1 VFRVSYSITEVV
13 QFWHK
18 LKSTMIDTI
27 VLRIHGLEKYSAL
40 TSYILESRTGTAQG
54 LGIIKDKTYLRFKY
68 LHFKESDHSMLI
80 YRDYIKRPSSNYDI
94 AVAVIQFKDYIE
106 ISLSVPKYL
115 YGTNVMMFT
124 DSIFNNENFT
134 YGDAMDLEMA
144 FEKTFSRLGK
154 FIRKLF
160 RDIFP
165 ENMKIDTCDVE
176 IKRLDFCW
184 NQVFRDESDAKMYL
198 MYQKMI
204 KKKGARLSSE
214 AMRSYETSIFYNS
227 EYYTAKIY
235 HKGTEYKRSDRLK
248 HLAYNRLRKKEIFPV
263 EDKDGLLG
271 LQSCADRI
279 LRYEVS
285 FKKPY
290 LQYYYWRY
298 YYRKSVPKIVQWKEW
313 HAKVSAS
320 INNMSKMS
328 GQKYKEAKEKHDEQ
342 FKGMPVIAFKQFE
355 KLYAFAPYFMMSA
368 PWSHEIE
375 MKDDSD
381 VFNGKKVVANRNQ
394 VFNKF
399 LYNNMSKAFLTFVK
413 NFEVKE
419 TVWFPEARKRVVDYN
434 EKARNFKK
442 AGLNDKE
449 MYKGSIE
456 KVLLL
461 LQHYSMDE
469 LKRLDIIPKRTF
481 YYWKKRLKD
490 LGISENNVSQI
501 GIPSAENNLPYL
513 ELVNNSRL
521 VSLFGEH
528 NAVNLAPLL

>member
-1 VFRVSYSITEVV
+1 
-13 QFWHK
+13 
-18 LKSTMIDTI
+18 MIDTI
-27 VLRIHGLEKYSAL
+27 VLRIHGLDKYSNL
-40 TSYILESRTGTAQG
+40 VDYILESKTGVAQG

-68 LHFKESDHSMLI
+68 LHFKESDYQMLI

-94 AVAVIQFKDYIE
+94 AIAVIQFKDYIE
-106 ISLSVPKYL
+106 LNLSIPKYL
-115 YGTNVMMFT
+115 YGNNVMMFT
-124 DSIFNNENFT
+124 DSIFNNEAFQYAN
-134 YGDAMDLEMA
+134 EMNLDVA
-144 FEKTFSRLGK
+144 FEKAFARLGK

-160 RDIFP
+160 SEIFP
-165 ENMKIDTCDVE
+165 ATMKIDRRDVE
-176 IKRLDFCW
+176 IKRVDFCW
-184 NQVFRDESDAKMYL
+184 NQVFRDEADAKMYL

-204 KKKGARLSSE
+204 KKKGARISSE

-235 HKGTEYKRSDRLK
+235 HKGTEYSRGDRLK
-248 HLAYNRLRKKEIFPV
+248 HLAYNRLKKKEVFPV

-271 LQSCADRI
+271 LQSCANRI
-279 LRYEVS
+279 LRYEVT

-298 YYRKSVPKIVQWKEW
+298 YYRKDVKRIKQMKDF

-320 INNMSKMS
+320 LNNMSKMS
-328 GQKYKEAKEKHDEQ
+328 GEKFKAAKEIHDKK
-342 FKGMPVIAFKQFE
+342 FKGAAIYGYKQME

-368 PWSHEIE
+368 PWNHDIE
-375 MKDDSD
+375 MKDDGD
-381 VFNGKKVVANRNQ
+381 VFNGKKVVADRRQ
-394 VFNKF
+394 CFNKF
-399 LYNNMSKAFLTFVK
+399 LYANMSNAFLTFVK

-419 TVWFPEARKRVVDYN
+419 TVWFPEARKRVVEYN
-434 EKARNFKK
+434 EKVKVFKK
-442 AGLNDKE
+442 AGLSDKE

-490 LGISENNVSQI
+490 LGIGENNVSQI
-501 GIPSAENNLPYL
+501 GIPAAENNVAYFD
-513 ELVNNSRL
+513 LVNNSRL
-521 VSLFGEH
+521 ILMYGEH
-528 NAVNLAPLL
+528 NAVNLASSN

>member
-1 VFRVSYSITEVV
+1 
-13 QFWHK
+13 
-18 LKSTMIDTI
+18 MIDTF
-27 VLRIHGLEKYSAL
+27 VLRIHGLDKYSDL
-40 TSYILESRTGTAQG
+40 TSYILESSTGTAQG

-68 LHFKESDHSMLI
+68 LHFKESDYSMLI

-94 AVAVIQFKDYIE
+94 AIAVVQYKDYIE
-106 ISLSVPKYL
+106 LSLSVPKYL

-124 DSIFNNENFT
+124 DSIFNNEVFQYANE
-134 YGDAMDLEMA
+134 MDLELA
-144 FEKTFSRLGK
+144 FENTFSRLGK

-160 RDIFP
+160 ADIFP
-165 ENMKIDTCDVE
+165 EKLVVDLHDVE

-184 NQVFRDESDAKMYL
+184 NQVFRDEADAKMYL

-204 KKKGARLSSE
+204 KKKGARISSE

-235 HKGTEYKRSDRLK
+235 HKGTEYRRGDRLK
-248 HLAYNRLRKKEIFPV
+248 HLAYNRLKKREVFPV

-271 LQSCADRI
+271 IQSCADRI
-279 LRYEVS
+279 LRYEVT

-298 YYRKSVPKIVQWKEW
+298 YYRKNVAKIKQWKEW

-320 INNMSKMS
+320 INNMSKME
-328 GQKYKEAKEKHDEQ
+328 GDRYKVAKEKHDKQ
-342 FKGMPVIAFKQFE
+342 FKGLPLIAYKHFE
-355 KLYAFAPYFMMSA
+355 KLYAFAPVFMMKA
-368 PWSHEIE
+368 PWSHDIE

-381 VFNGKKVVANRNQ
+381 VWNGKKVTVNRIQ
-394 VFNKF
+394 CFNKF
-399 LYNNMSKAFLTFVK
+399 LYANMSKAFLTFVK

-419 TVWFPEARKRVVDYN
+419 TVWFPEARKRVVEYN
-434 EKARNFKK
+434 EKVKVFKK

-481 YYWKKRLKD
+481 YYWKKRLKE

-501 GIPSAENNLPYL
+501 GIPAADNNIPYFD
-513 ELVNNSRL
+513 LVNNSRL
-521 VSLFGEH
+521 ISLYGEH
-528 NAVNLAPLL
+528 NAVNLAPYLKSYNVQRCVKSQK